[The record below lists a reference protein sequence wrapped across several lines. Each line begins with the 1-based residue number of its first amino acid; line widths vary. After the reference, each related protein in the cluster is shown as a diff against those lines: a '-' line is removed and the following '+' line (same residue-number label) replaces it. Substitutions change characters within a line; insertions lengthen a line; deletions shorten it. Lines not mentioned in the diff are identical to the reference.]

1 MNIILQYIK
10 NSGIFLHE
18 KVKLVVE
25 ILKSLIVKLMKI
37 LGSAKIILDLI
48 PTIHQ
53 LIKDKL
59 TKKSDE

>member
-18 KVKLVVE
+18 KVKLVVRV
-25 ILKSLIVKLMKI
+25 LKSLIVKLIKI

-48 PTIHQ
+48 PAISQ
-53 LIKDKL
+53 R
-59 TKKSDE
+59 